1 MRVLSTATIFLV
13 AAGFAAPASA
23 QEDGS
28 FTGPRVE
35 AIAGWDNFSAGHG
48 ESDSEDDFVFG
59 GAIGYDYQMQ
69 NIVVGAELELTGAG
83 TSSTVR
89 SYMTPSDLFRVEADR
104 DIYIGARLG
113 YAFTPQFLGY
123 VKAGYTN
130 LRIESTYIPS
140 VPGRNTIDD
149 AADSDGFRAGPGVPL
164 LARLLWQGRI
174 SLFELWGRPG
184 LRPRRRPEPDRRRP
198 RLPLLNGAAEGDRQR
213 HRAVERIPRRRSIG
227 RFLEEAPFL

>member
-48 ESDSEDDFVFG
+48 GSDSEDDFVFG

-140 VPGRNTIDD
+140 VPGQNTIDD
-149 AADSDGFRAGPGVPL
+149 AADSDGFRAGLGL
-164 LARLLWQGRI
+164 EYRFSQGFYAKGEYRYSHYGDVRGYDLDVDRNQI
-174 SLFELWGRPG
+174 VVG
-184 LRPRRRPEPDRRRP
+184 L
-198 RLPLLNGAAEGDRQR
+198 GY
-213 HRAVERIPRRRSIG
+213 
-227 RFLEEAPFL
+227 RF

>member
-149 AADSDGFRAGPGVPL
+149 AADSDGFRAGLGL
-164 LARLLWQGRI
+164 EYRFSQGFYGKGEYRYSNYGDVRGYDLDVDRNQI
-174 SLFELWGRPG
+174 VVG
-184 LRPRRRPEPDRRRP
+184 L
-198 RLPLLNGAAEGDRQR
+198 GY
-213 HRAVERIPRRRSIG
+213 
-227 RFLEEAPFL
+227 RF